1 MKKSAVRILSLATA
15 AILLFSSCQEN
26 TKPAETVNNG
36 NFSGIL
42 MENTTT
48 AASALPVPE
57 ITASS
62 TSFSAETTEATEESA
77 VSTQESTENTA
88 DTTEKTTVATTT
100 TVKTTETTTPK
111 ETTTTTAA
119 TTAATTTTKKTTT
132 TTKVTTTT
140 PETTTTT
147 KATTTTPETTTTTTA
162 SAATTT
168 TTATTTTQS
177 VVSPVNGEVHGV
189 WISYL
194 EMSALLKGKSKSDFR
209 KAVDKIYDN
218 CVSIGINT
226 VYVHARAFGDAFYE
240 SELFPATK
248 YLSGTVGEKTGYDP
262 YEILVDEAK
271 KHGLSFHAWINPLRL
286 CTAEDMLAVSSDYT
300 IKKWYNSE
308 YKGKYIVNVS
318 GTWYLNPAYSETI
331 QLVCDGVKEIM
342 KKYDVDGIHIDDY
355 FYPTTEASFDYS
367 AYTASGYSSLSS
379 FRINNCNKLVKALYD
394 TVHSCS
400 STAVFGASTQGSIE
414 NNINQLYADAES
426 WCKGGYIDYF
436 APQIYYGFDNSAQP
450 YEKCTDTWVRMV
462 KNTDVKLYI
471 GLAVY
476 KIGKEDT
483 WAGNGKWE
491 WCNTETMLKRQT
503 EYARKKGCDGIVL
516 YSYNYIFTSGYV
528 SSAINKEISNLKP
541 LLTD

>member
-1 MKKSAVRILSLATA
+1 MGKCAVRIISLLTA
-15 AILLFSSCQEN
+15 AALMLGSCHEN
-26 TKPAETVNNG
+26 TQPEITVNNG

-42 MENTTT
+42 MESTASAETAQPVPQMTSGSSETEAPEESTQTTESSSETASETTATAETTIKTTT
-48 AASALPVPE
+48 APV
-57 ITASS
+57 
-62 TSFSAETTEATEESA
+62 
-77 VSTQESTENTA
+77 
-88 DTTEKTTVATTT
+88 TTT
-100 TVKTTETTTPK
+100 QK
-111 ETTTTTAA
+111 TTTTAA
-119 TTAATTTTKKTTT
+119 TAETTTA
-132 TTKVTTTT
+132 
-140 PETTTTT
+140 PETTTTPKT
-147 KATTTTPETTTTTTA
+147 TTTPATTTTPKTTTTAKTTTTTTA
-162 SAATTT
+162 S
-168 TTATTTTQS
+168 TTTQAEIS
-177 VVSPVNGEVHGV
+177 VSSADEVRGV

-194 EMSALLKGKSKSDFR
+194 EMSTLLKNKSKTEFR
-209 KAVDKIYDN
+209 QAVDKIYDN

-226 VYVHARAFGDAFYE
+226 VYVHARAFGDAFYY

-248 YLSGTVGEKTGYDP
+248 YLSGTAGQKTDYDP

-286 CTAEDMLAVSSDYT
+286 CTNEDMQTISSDYT

-308 YKGKYIVNVS
+308 NKGKYIVNVN
-318 GTWYLNPAYSETI
+318 GTWYLNPAYDEAI
-331 QLVCDGVKEIM
+331 QLVCDGVREILEN
-342 KKYDVDGIHIDDY
+342 YDVDGIHIDDY
-355 FYPTTEASFDYS
+355 FYPTTDASFDS
-367 AYTASGYSSLSS
+367 AAFASSGYSTLSS
-379 FRINNCNKLVKALYD
+379 FRINNCNKLVKSIYN
-394 TVHSCS
+394 TVHNCS
-400 STAVFGASTQGSIE
+400 ASAVFGASTQGSIE

-436 APQIYYGFDNSAQP
+436 APQIYYGFENSSQP
-450 YEKCTDTWVRMV
+450 FEKCTDTWVKMV

-476 KIGKEDT
+476 KIGNEDT

-528 SSAINKEISNLKP
+528 SSAINKEIANLKP